1 MGRHL
6 STGKRGEELA
16 ASWLNHYGFSIIHI
30 NWRYS
35 HYEIDIIAE
44 KNAVLHF
51 VEVKTRSGNRYG
63 RPEESVS
70 RTKFSNL
77 VNAAEEFLYK
87 HQQWSKVQFDILS
100 ISYLN
105 GYIEYY
111 FIEDVY
117 L

>member
-6 STGKRGEELA
+6 LTGKRGEELA
-16 ASWLNHYGFSIIHI
+16 ASWLKHYGFSIIDI
-30 NWRYS
+30 NWRHS

-44 KNAVLHF
+44 KNTVLHF
-51 VEVKTRSGNRYG
+51 VEVKTRSGKQYG
-63 RPEESVS
+63 QPEESVS
-70 RTKFSNL
+70 ETKFSNL
-77 VNAAEEFLYK
+77 VNAAEEFL
-87 HQQWSKVQFDILS
+87 HQNQQWKKVQFDILS

-117 L
+117 I